1 MSEFL
6 QFFLSGLAVGAVY
19 ALVALGFTLIYNA
32 SDVVNFA
39 QGEFVMLGG
48 MVTVFASGAGVPLS
62 VAALFAVCVAVA
74 VGLLLYWL
82 AIAPAR
88 GASAVSL
95 IIITIGA
102 SILLKGAAQVTFD
115 KQFHKLPSFSGDA
128 PIEVLGATIQPQ
140 SLWVLGG
147 TAAVV
152 LVLYVFLERTLV
164 GKAVRATSASRLAAR
179 LVGINTATI
188 MALAFGGSAAIGAV
202 AGILVTPIT
211 LTSYDVGT
219 ITALKGFAAA
229 MLGGMGNP
237 LGAVVGG
244 LLLGLLETLGAGYV
258 SSTYKDGFAFVMI
271 LVVLFAMPQGLLG
284 RRTVDRV

>member
-1 MSEFL
+1 MPEFV
-6 QFFLSGLAVGAVY
+6 QFLASGLTVGAVY
-19 ALVALGFTLIYNA
+19 ALVALGFTLVYNA

-48 MVTVFASGAGVPLS
+48 MVTVFASAAGVPLPL
-62 VAALFAVCVAVA
+62 AALIAICVAII
-74 VGLLLYWL
+74 VGLLLYWC

-88 GASAVSL
+88 GASAVTL

-102 SILLKGAAQVTFD
+102 SIFLRGAAQIIFD

-128 PIEVLGATIQPQ
+128 PINLLGAAVQPQ
-140 SLWVLGG
+140 TFWVLGG
-147 TAAVV
+147 TAVIV
-152 LVLYVFLERTLV
+152 LALYLFLERTLL
-164 GKAVRATSASRLAAR
+164 GKAVLATAANRLAAQ
-179 LVGINTATI
+179 LVGINVATV

-219 ITALKGFAAA
+219 LLALKGFAAA

-237 LGAVVGG
+237 LGAVAGG
-244 LLLGLLETLGAGYV
+244 LLLGLLESFGAGYI
-258 SSTYKDGFAFVMI
+258 SSTYKDAFAFLVI
-271 LVVLFAMPQGLLG
+271 LGVLFAAPQGLFG
-284 RRTVDRV
+284 RRTVHRV